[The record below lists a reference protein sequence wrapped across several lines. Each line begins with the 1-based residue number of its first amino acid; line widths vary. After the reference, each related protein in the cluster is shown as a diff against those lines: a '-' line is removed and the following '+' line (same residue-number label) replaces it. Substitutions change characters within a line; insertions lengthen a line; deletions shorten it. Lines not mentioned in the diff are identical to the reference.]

1 MVYFGIPL
9 PNNRGTPIVSVE
21 LQMDDGLGGDYKSM
35 VGGQFNQLLTSL
47 LVQEVV
53 KGREYRFRYRC
64 RNANGWGAFSDVTYI
79 KAAIVP
85 NIPREPSLMLATATT
100 MTLQFYKPED
110 TGGTE
115 VRSFKLFI
123 NDGND

>member
-1 MVYFGIPL
+1 
-9 PNNRGTPIVSVE
+9 
-21 LQMDDGLGGDYKSM
+21 M
-35 VGGQFNQLLTSL
+35 VGGEFDILQTSML
-47 LVQEVV
+47 IKEGIV

-64 RNANGWGAFSDVTYI
+64 KNINGWGAFSDVTYV

-85 NIPREPSLMLATATT
+85 AIPREPTLIQATATT

>member
-1 MVYFGIPL
+1 M
-9 PNNRGTPIVSVE
+9 
-21 LQMDDGLGGDYKSM
+21 
-35 VGGQFNQLLTSL
+35 
-47 LVQEVV
+47 
-53 KGREYRFRYRC
+53 
-64 RNANGWGAFSDVTYI
+64 TYI

-85 NIPREPSLMLATATT
+85 NIPREPSLILVTATT

-115 VRSFKLFI
+115 VRSFRLFI